1 AVSRRDTKEFL
12 DIGGGVSAL
21 PYYDDIALFGD
32 KDRVIALR
40 DILVEIAPL
49 IGAACPPE
57 KRDTV
62 AAPRLGEPAPEPV
75 RHMGVYWS
83 RAEDGRLLMR
93 CVEHEGLKLPDTDTI
108 SRRQVFSIAG
118 TQYDGVQCHAC
129 SRAASDHLRRW
140 AGRSPAVGGNPQSR
154 VTWDHQWPISRST
167 RRRLQQLL
175 AIATSDDYGHCQHSS
190 VPPHHDCLVAHCD
203 SSSDGYGILLHSA
216 SSKTSAQ
223 WGDLTMPDKVLL
235 ESHAG
240 AFDASLRKA
249 HINRKEYL
257 TVLKCLNIIAKWVG
271 WFPAS
276 SQQIRKVVVYC
287 DNASAVAW
295 SQTDKLNGSI
305 YDQAAIARAADAMS
319 QHRHHLQHDRHISL
333 DITHIHGLRN
343 VFADRLSRLPSTLP
357 DLPPLGGDEQQQLEE
372 EGSSAHP
379 RRQAAVVLCVLD
391 EQLCLERFGHS
402 AHHAYSPCLTASGHD
417 PMPGERL
424 EDHPPV
430 PDVALAVGPGG
441 TNAEGQRSRF
451 DDTKDLA
458 NMDPEE
464 VLELE
469 AEALN
474 DDDFCDKTEVGGV
487 KLRDLVLAL
496 KNELDKTPQT
506 QSAYALARG
515 GAHGPYFRL
524 NGEDGVLEH
533 RDPLVHESWKVY
545 LTTTRARQ
553 WALYRGHSHPLLA
566 AHQGAPRACESIWKA
581 GY

>member
-1 AVSRRDTKEFL
+1 
-12 DIGGGVSAL
+12 
-21 PYYDDIALFGD
+21 
-32 KDRVIALR
+32 
-40 DILVEIAPL
+40 
-49 IGAACPPE
+49 
-57 KRDTV
+57 
-62 AAPRLGEPAPEPV
+62 
-75 RHMGVYWS
+75 
-83 RAEDGRLLMR
+83 
-93 CVEHEGLKLPDTDTI
+93 
-108 SRRQVFSIAG
+108 
-118 TQYDGVQCHAC
+118 
-129 SRAASDHLRRW
+129 
-140 AGRSPAVGGNPQSR
+140 
-154 VTWDHQWPISRST
+154 
-167 RRRLQQLL
+167 
-175 AIATSDDYGHCQHSS
+175 
-190 VPPHHDCLVAHCD
+190 
-203 SSSDGYGILLHSA
+203 
-216 SSKTSAQ
+216 
-223 WGDLTMPDKVLL
+223 MPDKVLL

-276 SQQIRKVVVYC
+276 SHHIRKVVVYC

-305 YDQAAIARAADAMS
+305 YDQAAIARAADAMA

-343 VFADRLSRLPSTLP
+343 VFADRLSRLPSALP
-357 DLPPLGGDEQQQLEE
+357 DLPPLGGDEHQQLEE

-402 AHHAYSPCLTASGHD
+402 AHHAYSPCLTASAHD

-430 PDVALAVGPGG
+430 PDVVLAVGPGG
-441 TNAEGQRSRF
+441 TNAGGQRSRF

-464 VLELE
+464 VLALE

-506 QSAYALARG
+506 QSA
-515 GAHGPYFRL
+515 
-524 NGEDGVLEH
+524 
-533 RDPLVHESWKVY
+533 
-545 LTTTRARQ
+545 
-553 WALYRGHSHPLLA
+553 
-566 AHQGAPRACESIWKA
+566 
-581 GY
+581 